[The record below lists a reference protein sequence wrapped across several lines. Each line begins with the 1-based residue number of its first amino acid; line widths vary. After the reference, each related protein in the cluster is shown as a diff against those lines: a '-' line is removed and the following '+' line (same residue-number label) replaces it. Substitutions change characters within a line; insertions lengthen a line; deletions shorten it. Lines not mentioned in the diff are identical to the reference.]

1 MSTSKKVFLGILTF
15 IPLLLLL
22 VYFIVFF
29 KFFFVLMGNTADN
42 PFHQDEVPVMFFAN
56 FFWMFLLIG
65 LSVVIGL
72 GIMIYYLIHVNN
84 NPKLDSNKKIM
95 WMLILIFVN
104 SIGSIVYYFMEI
116 LPLKEQSDE

>member
-29 KFFFVLMGNTADN
+29 KFFFVLMGNAADN

-104 SIGSIVYYFMEI
+104 SIGSIVYYFIEI
-116 LPLKEQSDE
+116 LPLKEPSDE